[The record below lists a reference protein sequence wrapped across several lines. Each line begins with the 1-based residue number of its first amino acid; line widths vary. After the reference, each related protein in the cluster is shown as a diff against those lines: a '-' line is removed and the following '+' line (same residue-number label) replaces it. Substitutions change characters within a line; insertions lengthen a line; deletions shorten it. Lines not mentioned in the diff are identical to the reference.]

1 MYLISNGSSDF
12 YPENKLTQFTN
23 HLPVPIEFDSKTK
36 WEVAVESFG
45 LSCNFKRDKLNL
57 TAPHIFI
64 GTCSTDEKMCD
75 ETCGGER
82 PVKFRLADA
91 SCWHKFYL
99 TKNSK
104 EIVQAETF
112 RKLASE
118 IYSKTKVVM
127 TYSDNRLSFDL
138 DNDGIMKKKSFWVA
152 LSKEFSDF
160 YGLSG
165 KFMKRQDF
173 EESNSLTST
182 YDPYYFI
189 NFVNINGKRIR
200 QRQAKFQDVEYNIY
214 FLGYHSSAKRF
225 IRLNSDVFIL
235 EKNYPKLVKI
245 FCSEIEPQIFNN
257 TFSKDLL
264 VFSPDFQ
271 QTDDFIFKEV
281 ECLDFIPLIN
291 STISDITIRLTDE
304 NNEQL
309 NIETGHATIIK
320 LRLKK
325 MDPSKKSFNIRLSS
339 EKSPIFPDNTN
350 YRFKVKLPNTLDLE
364 GPQNWRVCLNSIS
377 HPAKFA
383 TMLVDDQDRMIIFKE
398 KDTSNVFKLIFESNM
413 AYDEDKIY
421 SELEFFLKN
430 NGIGY
435 LSNDANGRKSIHMTK
450 PGKMVV
456 SRFVGAMLGLG
467 SEHDKHFVYSSASNE
482 ADARSWDASPRA
494 PKIITPIRDVDI
506 SLLKPNYI
514 MVYSDIVKSTIIA
527 GDFAKIL
534 KIVPLK
540 STDLNYVIQ
549 EFKTKEF
556 TGLERTQ
563 IDVIEVNLRSH
574 DGAFINF
581 LTNQDVVLNLEF
593 VNYYD

>member
-1 MYLISNGSSDF
+1 
-12 YPENKLTQFTN
+12 
-23 HLPVPIEFDSKTK
+23 
-36 WEVAVESFG
+36 
-45 LSCNFKRDKLNL
+45 
-57 TAPHIFI
+57 
-64 GTCSTDEKMCD
+64 
-75 ETCGGER
+75 
-82 PVKFRLADA
+82 
-91 SCWHKFYL
+91 
-99 TKNSK
+99 
-104 EIVQAETF
+104 
-112 RKLASE
+112 
-118 IYSKTKVVM
+118 
-127 TYSDNRLSFDL
+127 
-138 DNDGIMKKKSFWVA
+138 
-152 LSKEFSDF
+152 
-160 YGLSG
+160 
-165 KFMKRQDF
+165 
-173 EESNSLTST
+173 
-182 YDPYYFI
+182 
-189 NFVNINGKRIR
+189 
-200 QRQAKFQDVEYNIY
+200 
-214 FLGYHSSAKRF
+214 
-225 IRLNSDVFIL
+225 
-235 EKNYPKLVKI
+235 
-245 FCSEIEPQIFNN
+245 
-257 TFSKDLL
+257 
-264 VFSPDFQ
+264 
-271 QTDDFIFKEV
+271 
-281 ECLDFIPLIN
+281 
-291 STISDITIRLTDE
+291 
-304 NNEQL
+304 
-309 NIETGHATIIK
+309 
-320 LRLKK
+320 
-325 MDPSKKSFNIRLSS
+325 
-339 EKSPIFPDNTN
+339 
-350 YRFKVKLPNTLDLE
+350 
-364 GPQNWRVCLNSIS
+364 
-377 HPAKFA
+377 
-383 TMLVDDQDRMIIFKE
+383 
-398 KDTSNVFKLIFESNM
+398 LIFESNM
-413 AYDEDKIY
+413 AYDEEKIY